1 MQAPWSINGDVLNFM
16 QLCLGHN
23 ETHAQYFRWT
33 PYMGRLSKQ
42 VVVFHNE
49 SAVNTT
55 HLPPYDLYEHTLK
68 KPQEENWGDVRHQM

>member
-1 MQAPWSINGDVLNFM
+1 
-16 QLCLGHN
+16 
-23 ETHAQYFRWT
+23 
-33 PYMGRLSKQ
+33 MGRLSKQ

-68 KPQEENWGDVRHQM
+68 KTQEENWGDVRHQM

>member
-1 MQAPWSINGDVLNFM
+1 
-16 QLCLGHN
+16 
-23 ETHAQYFRWT
+23 
-33 PYMGRLSKQ
+33 MGRLSKQ

-68 KPQEENWGDVRHQM
+68 NPKRKTGVMSDIRCDSVIYLMRLNEKKHMHTQSAVW